1 MNTKKRHMKQLGKS
15 WALYWEVS
23 WKYTNLTPSIATVHD
38 GQVLP
43 IGVSI
48 KFLWFGVALIKVHE
62 G

>member
-1 MNTKKRHMKQLGKS
+1 MKQLGKS

-48 KFLWFGVALIKVHE
+48 KFLWFGVALIKVQK